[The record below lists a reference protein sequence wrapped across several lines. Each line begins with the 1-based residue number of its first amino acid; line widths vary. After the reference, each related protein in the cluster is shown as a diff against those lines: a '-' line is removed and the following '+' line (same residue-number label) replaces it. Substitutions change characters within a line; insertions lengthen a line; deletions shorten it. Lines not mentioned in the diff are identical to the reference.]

1 MLFPMERGDWPPFS
15 MEPLFRPFVETIR
28 TSTDKV
34 INYNYLVHGGAGTN
48 AVLIDPSWEKQ
59 RILSIIDTLSLRLDA
74 ILVTHSH
81 PDHID
86 LAEAISNAR
95 DCPVIISEEE
105 VEASGFRAN
114 NMEFCN
120 PHGYRCGR
128 MIIRPI
134 LTPGHT
140 VGCVCYEIGGNL
152 FTGDVLFAE
161 GCGLC
166 KDMASA
172 HEMFKSLEQLKC
184 VLRPDTKIYPGH
196 SYGQRP
202 GMPFSRVIRENIY
215 LQFRNKEEFASF
227 RMRKQQCSK
236 NLFNFK

>member
-1 MLFPMERGDWPPFS
+1 MLHPMERGDWPPFS
-15 MEPLFRPFVETIR
+15 VEPSCRPFVETIR
-28 TSTDKV
+28 TSMGKA
-34 INYNYLVHGGAGTN
+34 INYNYLVHEGPGTN

-59 RILSIIDTLSLRLDA
+59 RILGLVDSLSLKLDA

-86 LAEAISNAR
+86 LAESISDAR
-95 DCPVIISEEE
+95 GCPVIISEEE
-105 VEASGFRAN
+105 VRASTFRAT
-114 NMEFCN
+114 NMELCHPF
-120 PHGYRCGR
+120 GYRCGR

-140 VGCVCYEIGGNL
+140 AGCMCYEIGGNI

-166 KDMASA
+166 KDTASA
-172 HEMFKSLEQLKC
+172 YKMFDSLTKLKQA
-184 VLRPDTKIYPGH
+184 LRPDTKIYPGH

-202 GMPFSRVIRENIY
+202 GLLFSRILRDNIY

-227 RMRKQQCSK
+227 RMRKHP
-236 NLFNFK
+236 NPARLFDFK